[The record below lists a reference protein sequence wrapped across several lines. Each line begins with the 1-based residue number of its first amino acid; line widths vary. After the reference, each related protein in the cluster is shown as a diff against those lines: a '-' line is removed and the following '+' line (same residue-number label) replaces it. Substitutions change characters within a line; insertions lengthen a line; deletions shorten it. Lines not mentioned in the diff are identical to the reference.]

1 MPAATAFLD
10 RDGTINRK
18 PPEGSYVCEPSQL
31 ELLPGVGSAIGR
43 LNRAGIKVI
52 VVTNQRAVARGL
64 MDESTLLDVHRRMRC
79 LLEAQDAAVDRI
91 YSCVH
96 EVGTCACRKPDP
108 GLLLKAMA
116 EDPAITRS
124 PFVMI
129 GDSDSDVAAG
139 RLVGAETVRLS
150 DDRLADREAAG
161 ASHVARTL
169 SDAVD
174 WVLDR

>member
-1 MPAATAFLD
+1 LLPATAFLD

-31 ELLPGVGSAIGR
+31 ELLPGAASAIHR
-43 LNRAGIKVI
+43 LNQAGIKVI
-52 VVTNQRAVARGL
+52 VVTNQRSVARGL
-64 MDESTLLDVHRRMRC
+64 MAESTLLEVHHRMRC
-79 LLEAQDAAVDRI
+79 LLQAQAAEVDRI

-96 EVGTCACRKPDP
+96 EVGLCSCRKPDP

-116 EDPAITRS
+116 EDPAITRA

-129 GDSDSDVAAG
+129 GDSDSDVVAG

-150 DDRLADREAAG
+150 GGRLVEVEAES

-169 SDAVD
+169 SEAVD

>member
-1 MPAATAFLD
+1 MD

-31 ELLPGVGSAIGR
+31 ELLPEAAAAIRR
-43 LNRAGIKVI
+43 LNDAGIKVI

-64 MDESTLLDVHRRMRC
+64 MAESTLLQIHDRMRC
-79 LLEAQDAAVDRI
+79 LLEEHAAQVDRI

-96 EVGTCACRKPDP
+96 DVGSCACRKPQP
-108 GLLLKAMA
+108 GLLLQAMA

-139 RLVGAETVRLS
+139 RFVGAVTVRLS
-150 DDRLADREAAG
+150 EAELTQGEAAG

-169 SDAVD
+169 SEAVD
-174 WVLDR
+174 WVLES